1 MKHLLKILFI
11 TFLTCF
17 SSLSVNA
24 QTPIP
29 VCAQTG
35 GFTGAVRGYYF
46 TAPANF
52 TICGL
57 YVEDDMSTAF
67 QAAAIVRFTAGPPP
81 AYAAT
86 TNSFVT
92 LFQNLNYVPNNM
104 IPVPNIAINA
114 GDIIG
119 IYGARTANSV
129 NSYGPANCVI
139 TIAGIPTIT
148 FRSGMQ
154 FDLAA
159 GPGMHDIWNENTGSI
174 GRVTMYTGCCPSPA
188 PIAAVAGPTIVCEGD
203 TVTYTVPAQTG
214 ATAYNW
220 TVPAGAT
227 IIGGQ
232 NTTSLNVTWNTVPGG
247 NVCVD
252 WTDACGT
259 STPTCL
265 AVTVNPN
272 ILPTFT
278 QITAICSGDP
288 LAPLPTTSTNGITGT
303 WSPAVNNT
311 ATTTYT
317 FTPTAGLCATT
328 TTMTIT
334 VNPNILPTFTQV
346 AAICSGD
353 PLAPLPTTSTNAITG
368 TWSPAVNNTAT
379 TTYTFTPTVGLCA
392 TTTTMTITV
401 NPNILPTF
409 TQVAAI
415 CSGDP
420 LAPLPTTSTNAITGT
435 WAPVIN
441 NTATTTYTFTPT
453 VGLCATTTT
462 MIITVNPNILPTFT
476 QITAICSGDPL
487 APLPTTSTNGIVGTW
502 TPATNNTTTTLYTFT
517 PTAGL
522 CATTT
527 TMTITVNPQIVP
539 TFTQIAAICSGDP
552 LAPLPT
558 TSTNAITGTWS
569 PTVNNTATTTYTF
582 TPTVGLCAT
591 TTTMSIIVNP
601 QIVPAFTQIAA
612 ICSGDPLAPLPT
624 TSTNA
629 ITGTWSPTVNNTATT
644 TYTFTPTVGLCA
656 TTTTMTITVGPPVT
670 PTFTQIAAIC
680 SGDILAPLPTTSTN
694 AITGTWAPAVNN
706 TATTVYT
713 FTPTAGVCAFTNTL
727 TITVNP
733 QIVPT
738 FTQVVAIC
746 SGDPLAPLPPTST
759 NAITGTWSPAV
770 NNTATTVYT
779 FIPTVGVCATTAT
792 MTITVNPPTLTTF
805 TQVATICS
813 GDLLA
818 ALQTTSTNAITGT
831 WSPAISNAA
840 TTTYTFTPT
849 AGLCATT
856 TTMTITVN
864 PIVSGSTNAS
874 ICQGDSILIGGVF
887 VSTAGSYTETLTSS
901 VGCDSILTTNLS
913 INPITSS
920 TLSFTICL
928 GDSVFIE
935 SVYYYSDTIVPYTYT
950 SSTGCDSI
958 VNYEVT
964 TSPLPVFS
972 IVGGSA
978 FINLGQS
985 VDLAV
990 MPGVA
995 GTTYFWDPPTGLSCL
1010 FCQNPTAT
1018 PTESMWYFVTVTN
1031 ANGCSL
1037 IDSTFIDVDPSS
1049 SIYVP
1054 NIFSPNKDGNND
1066 IYLVQGKGIQVFDLS
1081 IYNRWG
1087 QKVFESDDIEKGW
1100 DGTKEGTILNQGVFV
1115 YDLKVLFYTGKTF
1128 EQTGNITIVR

>member
-1 MKHLLKILFI
+1 MKHTLKILLTIII
-11 TFLTCF
+11 TWA

-24 QTPIP
+24 QVPIP
-29 VCAQTG
+29 VCPQTTS
-35 GFTGAVRGYYF
+35 FSSMTRGYYF

-52 TICGL
+52 TICGIF
-57 YVEDDMSTAF
+57 VEDDQSTAF

-104 IPVPNIAINA
+104 IPVPNVAINA

-119 IYGARTANSV
+119 IYGARSAGTI

-139 TIAGIPTIT
+139 TIQGIPTT
-148 FRSGMQ
+148 TYRSGMQ
-154 FDLAA
+154 FSLAA
-159 GPGMHDIWNENTGSI
+159 GPGMHDIWNENSGSI
-174 GRVTMYTGCCPSPA
+174 GRVTMYTGCCPAPT
-188 PIAAVAGPTIVCEGD
+188 PIAAVTGPTSVCEGD
-203 TVTYTVPAQTG
+203 SATYTVPAQTG

-227 IIGGQ
+227 ITGGQ
-232 NTTSLNVTWNTVPGG
+232 NTTSLNVTWNTTPGG
-247 NVCVD
+247 QVCVD
-252 WTDACGT
+252 WTDACAT
-259 STPTCL
+259 SAPTCL
-265 AVTVNPN
+265 AVTVNPATTT
-272 ILPTFT
+272 TFN
-278 QITAICSGDP
+278 QIAPICSGDP
-288 LAPLPTTSTNGITGT
+288 LAPLPTTSTNSINGT
-303 WSPAVNNT
+303 WSPAVNNIT
-311 ATTTYT
+311 TTTYS
-317 FTPTAGLCATT
+317 FTPAAGSCAST

-334 VNPNILPTFTQV
+334 VNQPTVPTFTQV

-353 PLAPLPTTSTNAITG
+353 PLAPLPTTSTNGING
-368 TWSPAVNNTAT
+368 TWSPAVNNTTT
-379 TTYTFTPTVGLCA
+379 TTYSFTPA
-392 TTTTMTITV
+392 T
-401 NPNILPTF
+401 
-409 TQVAAI
+409 
-415 CSGDP
+415 
-420 LAPLPTTSTNAITGT
+420 
-435 WAPVIN
+435 
-441 NTATTTYTFTPT
+441 
-453 VGLCATTTT
+453 GLCATTTT
-462 MIITVNPNILPTFT
+462 MIITIN
-476 QITAICSGDPL
+476 S
-487 APLPTTSTNGIVGTW
+487 S
-502 TPATNNTTTTLYTFT
+502 
-517 PTAGL
+517 
-522 CATTT
+522 
-527 TMTITVNPQIVP
+527 
-539 TFTQIAAICSGDP
+539 
-552 LAPLPT
+552 
-558 TSTNAITGTWS
+558 
-569 PTVNNTATTTYTF
+569 
-582 TPTVGLCAT
+582 
-591 TTTMSIIVNP
+591 
-601 QIVPAFTQIAA
+601 
-612 ICSGDPLAPLPT
+612 
-624 TSTNA
+624 
-629 ITGTWSPTVNNTATT
+629 
-644 TYTFTPTVGLCA
+644 
-656 TTTTMTITVGPPVT
+656 
-670 PTFTQIAAIC
+670 
-680 SGDILAPLPTTSTN
+680 
-694 AITGTWAPAVNN
+694 
-706 TATTVYT
+706 
-713 FTPTAGVCAFTNTL
+713 
-727 TITVNP
+727 
-733 QIVPT
+733 
-738 FTQVVAIC
+738 
-746 SGDPLAPLPPTST
+746 
-759 NAITGTWSPAV
+759 
-770 NNTATTVYT
+770 
-779 FIPTVGVCATTAT
+779 
-792 MTITVNPPTLTTF
+792 
-805 TQVATICS
+805 
-813 GDLLA
+813 
-818 ALQTTSTNAITGT
+818 
-831 WSPAISNAA
+831 
-840 TTTYTFTPT
+840 
-849 AGLCATT
+849 
-856 TTMTITVN
+856 
-864 PIVSGSTNAS
+864 VSGSTNAS

-901 VGCDSILTTNLS
+901 VGCDSVLTTNLS